1 MAMFSKIKDRVD
13 GLVHEAKDK
22 VTAVTGVDADKLI
35 EAAGD
40 FRHAA
45 QDAAGGV
52 SAVQAGRT
60 HGADA
65 SAEQGASAAPSA
77 SAASAAPSVPAD
89 GGAQA

>member
-52 SAVQAGRT
+52 SAVQAGRV
-60 HGADA
+60 HA
-65 SAEQGASAAPSA
+65 SSGQSPAEQQVQATQSAQSA
-77 SAASAAPSVPAD
+77 QSAQSTESDAR
-89 GGAQA
+89 

>member
-1 MAMFSKIKDRVD
+1 MAFFSKIKDRVD
-13 GLVHEAKDK
+13 DLVHEAKDK
-22 VTAVTGVDADKLI
+22 VTEVTGVDADKLI

-60 HGADA
+60 RQEAGTATASQPADA
-65 SAEQGASAAPSA
+65 AQQQQSDGATA
-77 SAASAAPSVPAD
+77 S
-89 GGAQA
+89 

>member
-1 MAMFSKIKDRVD
+1 MAFFSKIKDRVD
-13 GLVHEAKDK
+13 DLVHEAKDK
-22 VTAVTGVDADKLI
+22 VTEVTGVDADKLI

-60 HGADA
+60 RQDA
-65 SAEQGASAAPSA
+65 AATQQPE
-77 SAASAAPSVPAD
+77 VPQQQAD
-89 GGAQA
+89 GGTAS